1 MKVAV
6 ITDQHFGARK
16 SSQTFHNYFLDFY
29 NEVFFPTLE
38 KLKITTLID
47 MGDTF
52 DNRRGID
59 FWALDWAK
67 KHYYDR
73 LAKMGIEVHTIV
85 GNHTAYYKNTNNL
98 TSVGLFLREYDN
110 VKIYPNPQE
119 VSIGGRD
126 ILFLPWINKENEKE
140 SLECIK
146 NTSSKV
152 AMGHLELKGFKVNHH
167 VVMEHGS
174 IEVDILNKFD
184 KVFSGHFHTRSNN
197 GTVYYLGN
205 PYEIYWN
212 DVNDARGFHIL
223 DLDTLE
229 TTAINNPFSI
239 YKHIYYED
247 TPRQTFNFSKYQNKI
262 VKVIVRKKSSE
273 KDFEKF
279 IDKLLSVNVYDL
291 KVVENFEM
299 IDAENIQI
307 EESENTISILSK
319 YIEES
324 EGDFDKSNLKKLINE
339 IYNEACEIA

>member
-1 MKVAV
+1 MNVAV

-16 SSQTFHNYFLDFY
+16 NSQTFHNYFLDFY
-29 NEVFFPTLE
+29 NEVFFPELE
-38 KLKITTLID
+38 KRKITTIID

-67 KHYYDR
+67 KNYYDR

-85 GNHTAYYKNTNNL
+85 GNHTAYYKNTNDL

-110 VKIYPNPQE
+110 VKIYPDPQE

-126 ILFLPWINKENEKE
+126 ILFLPWVNKENEKE
-140 SLECIK
+140 SFECIK
-146 NTSSKV
+146 KSSSKL

-174 IEVDILNKFD
+174 MDVDILNKFD
-184 KVFSGHFHTRSNN
+184 KVLSGHFHTRSNN

-212 DVNDARGFHIL
+212 DVNDNRGFHIL

-229 TTAINNPFSI
+229 TTAINNPFSM

-247 TPRQTFNFSKYQNKI
+247 TPRQTFNFSNYKNKI

>member
-16 SSQTFHNYFLDFY
+16 GSQTFHNYFLDFY

-38 KLKITTLID
+38 KLKIKTVID

-67 KHYYDR
+67 KNYYDR
-73 LAKMGIEVHTIV
+73 LAEMGIEVHTII
-85 GNHTAYYKNTNNL
+85 GNHTSYYKNTNSINSIEL
-98 TSVGLFLREYDN
+98 LLSQYDN
-110 VKIYPNPQE
+110 VKVYPNPQE
-119 VSIGGRD
+119 VNIGGRD
-126 ILFLPWINKENEKE
+126 ILFLPWINKENEEETFKI
-140 SLECIK
+140 IK
-146 NTSSKV
+146 KTDCKC
-152 AMGHLELKGFKVNHH
+152 AMGHLELRGFRVNRS
-167 VVMEHGS
+167 VVMEHGLES
-174 IEVDILNKFD
+174 QLFEKFER
-184 KVFSGHFHTRSNN
+184 VFSGHYHTRSTN

-212 DVNDARGFHIL
+212 DVNDDRGFHIL
-223 DLDTLE
+223 DTDTLE
-229 TTAINNPFSI
+229 TTAVNNPFQI

-247 TPRQTFNFSKYQNKI
+247 TPRQTFNFSNYRNKI
-262 VKVIVRKKSSE
+262 VKVIVRKKSNE
-273 KDFEKF
+273 KEFEKF
-279 IDKLLSVNVYDL
+279 IDKLLSVNVHDL

-299 IDAENIQI
+299 IEGEDIQI

-324 EGDFDKSNLKKLINE
+324 EGDFDKSNLKRLINE